1 MIIDCHGHYTTEPKP
16 LMDFRQKQVAAVK
29 DGSPLPSPSSV
40 KISDDEFRVSVEG
53 NQLRIQRERG
63 TTLTLF
69 SPRASGMGHHI
80 GDARVR
86 MEWPRASNDCIDR
99 VCTRFPHNFIRLCQL
114 PQPPGVY
121 PENC

>member
-16 LMDFRQKQVAAVK
+16 LMDFRQKQTAAAK

-40 KISDDEFRVSVEG
+40 KISDEEFRASVEG

-69 SPRASGMGHHI
+69 
-80 GDARVR
+80 
-86 MEWPRASNDCIDR
+86 
-99 VCTRFPHNFIRLCQL
+99 
-114 PQPPGVY
+114 
-121 PENC
+121 